1 MRNKPWAAPVLVWT
15 WRGMATRVNRRKPA
29 APTRLP
35 PRSATPKPAAA
46 PRTGP
51 PGAAGTPRVKRELIV
66 PKRPEDAQ
74 AKADEQA
81 KEYERTKAQNPA
93 IPSLEYGDGKPI
105 AFSHIPRS
113 GNTFQLPGLPN
124 EIHWPR
130 GVMQRVVD
138 GTLLSQLVNWT
149 LDGSGA
155 GATLSPIAAYSIDY
169 NLEGPYWKK
178 YEANVAYLQKYV
190 ECRPDPLKLLQGA
203 KGRLSES
210 TVAMMEG
217 VKKHSEA
224 MEKPT
229 WFDDPR
235 VNEQVLVQSTSPG
248 NVVNVLYDEYAKS
261 RIDPMDDGEQDEAM
275 LGDGFHFY
283 ASSGFADEHYVPG
296 AASEALNAAEFATYM
311 HGNADQFVKA
321 FNDRSPAPK
330 GCDAPSGGMAIRAML
345 LSRVLLGCP
354 AIVNAESWKKNETK
368 FGGVICDRRSASACA
383 DEELLNP
390 FTSLLFE
397 ADDPA
402 RNQFTTRLQSLQ
414 LPAFVVYYVEEPC
427 PLTKAPTA

>member
-1 MRNKPWAAPVLVWT
+1 
-15 WRGMATRVNRRKPA
+15 MATRVNRRKPVA
-29 APTRLP
+29 STRTP
-35 PRSATPKPAAA
+35 SRSTTPKPAAA
-46 PRTGP
+46 PKTGP

-74 AKADEQA
+74 TRADEQV
-81 KEYERTKAQNPA
+81 KEYERTKEQNPE

-105 AFSHIPRS
+105 AFSHISRF

-149 LDGSGA
+149 LDGSSA

-178 YEANVAYLQKYV
+178 YESNVAHLQKYV
-190 ECRPDPLKLLQGA
+190 ECRPDALDVLSRA
-203 KGRLSES
+203 EGRLSES
-210 TVAMMEG
+210 TAAMMEG
-217 VKKHSEA
+217 VAKHSKA

-229 WFDDPR
+229 WFDDTR
-235 VNEQVLVQSTSPG
+235 VNEQVLAQSTTPG

-261 RIDPMDDGEQDEAM
+261 RIDPMDDGERAEAK

-283 ASSGFADEHYVPG
+283 ASSGFADEHFVAG
-296 AASEALNAAEFATYM
+296 AASESLNAAEFAAYM
-311 HGNADQFVKA
+311 HGNVDQFTKA
-321 FNDRSPAPK
+321 FNDRSQAPK
-330 GCDAPSGGMAIRAML
+330 GCDAPEGGMAIRAML

-354 AIVNAESWKKNETK
+354 AIVDAASWKKNETK
-368 FGGVICDRRSASACA
+368 FGGVICDRRKESACA
-383 DEELLNP
+383 DEDLLDP
-390 FTSLLFE
+390 FTSLMFQ

-402 RNQFTTRLQSLQ
+402 RSQFTTHLQSLQ

-427 PLTKAPTA
+427 PLARAQSVPTA